1 MGVFSLDKRHTT
13 HNIPGKFL
21 QYLSSGLPVF
31 GLCGESDI
39 TDIIQKNKFGKTYTG
54 NNPIQAKKMLKDLI
68 VDIERGLISNKSL
81 TQYIKNEIST
91 KKAASQILEK
101 IREC

>member
-1 MGVFSLDKRHTT
+1 
-13 HNIPGKFL
+13 
-21 QYLSSGLPVF
+21 
-31 GLCGESDI
+31 
-39 TDIIQKNKFGKTYTG
+39 
-54 NNPIQAKKMLKDLI
+54 MLKDLI

-91 KKAASQILEK
+91 KKAASQILDK